1 MSDSYSLD
9 ETDLEI
15 IDLLVE
21 DGRLSAAEIASRL
34 GDVSERTVR
43 NRLSALIEQKLIR
56 IGALPE
62 PSTLGMNVL
71 ADVAIQV
78 EPGKVF
84 EVAKQLVEYENIN
97 YVACT
102 TGETDISIQLG
113 AKTVAELHT
122 FVADT
127 IGNLS
132 GVRKTSTTIIPII
145 LKTFGYKTKDFDKL
159 VLSLGADK
167 KRKS

>member
-1 MSDSYSLD
+1 MDNTKRID
-9 ETDLEI
+9 DTDLEI

-21 DGRLSAAEIASRL
+21 NGRLSAAEIANRI

-43 NRLSALIEQKLIR
+43 NRLSSLFERKLIH
-56 IGALPE
+56 IGALPD
-62 PSTLGMNVL
+62 PTTLGLNVL

-84 EVAKQLVEYENIN
+84 KVARLLADYENIN

-102 TGETDISIQLG
+102 TGETDISVQMG
-113 AKTVAELHT
+113 AKTVAELHA

-127 IGNLS
+127 IGGLP
-132 GVRKTSTTIIPII
+132 GVRKTMTTVIPII
-145 LKTFGYKTKDFDKL
+145 LKTFGYKTRAFDELAEKL
-159 VLSLGADK
+159 NRP